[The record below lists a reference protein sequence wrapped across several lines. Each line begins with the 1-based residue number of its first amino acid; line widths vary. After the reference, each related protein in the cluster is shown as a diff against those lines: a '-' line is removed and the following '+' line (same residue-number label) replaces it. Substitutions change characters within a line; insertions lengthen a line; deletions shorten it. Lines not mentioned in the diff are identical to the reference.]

1 MNFWSAVLWGFV
13 GTIVLTTIMSGS
25 QGLGL
30 TRMSLPFLIGTIVT
44 PNRDRA
50 MLFGTLIHL
59 LDGWLFALLYVAA
72 FESWHRSNWAL
83 GGGIGLLHGA
93 VVLIVAMPLVPA
105 VHPRMVSEHSGPT
118 PNRQLQPP
126 GFLALH
132 YGRRT
137 PLVTMLAHL
146 TYGIILGSFYHLAHP

>member
-13 GTIVLTTIMSGS
+13 GTIVLTTIMSAS
-25 QGLGL
+25 QGLRL
-30 TRMSLPFLIGTIVT
+30 TRMSLPFLLGTIVT

-50 MLFGTLIHL
+50 MLVGTLIHL
-59 LDGWLFALLYVAA
+59 VDGWLFAFLYVAA
-72 FESWHRSNWAL
+72 FESWHCANWAL
-83 GGGIGLLHGA
+83 GGGIGLLHA
-93 VVLIVAMPLVPA
+93 VAVLTVAMPLIPA
-105 VHPRMVSEHSGPT
+105 IHPRMVSPYFGPT

-137 PLVTMLAHL
+137 PLVTLLAHVA
-146 TYGIILGSFYHLAHP
+146 YGVILGSFYHLAGS

>member
-13 GTIVLTTIMSGS
+13 GTIVLTTIMSAS
-25 QGLGL
+25 QGLRL
-30 TRMSLPFLIGTIVT
+30 TRMSLPFLLGTIVT

-50 MLFGTLIHL
+50 MLVGTLIHL
-59 LDGWLFALLYVAA
+59 VDGWLFAFLYVAA
-72 FESWHRSNWAL
+72 FESWHRANWVL
-83 GGGIGLLHGA
+83 GGGIGLVHA
-93 VVLIVAMPLVPA
+93 VAVLTVAMPLIPA
-105 VHPRMVSEHSGPT
+105 IHPRMVSPYFGPT

-137 PLVTMLAHL
+137 PLVTLLAHVA
-146 TYGIILGSFYHLAHP
+146 YGVILGSFYHLAVP

>member
-13 GTIVLTTIMSGS
+13 STTVLTTIMSAS

-30 TRMSLPFLIGTIVT
+30 TRMSLPFLLGTIVT
-44 PNRDRA
+44 ANRDRA
-50 MLFGTLIHL
+50 MLVGTLVHL
-59 LDGWLFALLYVAA
+59 VDGWLFAFLYVAA
-72 FESWHRSNWAL
+72 FESWHRTNSVL
-83 GGGIGLLHGA
+83 GGAIGLLHGVA
-93 VVLIVAMPLVPA
+93 VLTVAMPLIPA
-105 VHPRMVSEHSGPT
+105 IHPRMVSPYFGPT

-137 PLVTMLAHL
+137 PIVTLLAHVA
-146 TYGIILGSFYHLAHP
+146 YGVILGTFYHLAGP

>member
-1 MNFWSAVLWGFV
+1 MNVWSAVLWGFV
-13 GTIVLTTIMSGS
+13 STIVLTTIMSAS

-30 TRMSLPFLIGTIVT
+30 TRMSLPFLLGTIVT

-50 MLFGTLIHL
+50 MLFGTLVHL
-59 LDGWLFALLYVAA
+59 VDGWLFAFLYAAA
-72 FESWHRSNWAL
+72 FESWGRSNWAL
-83 GGGIGLLHGA
+83 GGGIGVVHGLA
-93 VVLIVAMPLVPA
+93 VLAVAMPLIPGL
-105 VHPRMVSEHSGPT
+105 HPRMVSPYFGPT

-137 PLVTMLAHL
+137 PLVTLLAHVA
-146 TYGIILGSFYHLAHP
+146 YGVILGSFYHLAQP